1 MKKLT
6 KYFTAIIIALLGLAF
21 FATPAVFADSSTNS
35 ICDNNNVSDE
45 VKAAA
50 GCTNTNSDKFPS
62 VVTGILNGVIGVLG
76 LVAVAFIV
84 VGGVNYMTSTGDPGK
99 TKKAKDTILYACIGL
114 IVCALS
120 FAIVNFTI
128 NIINHAGDKNSNS
141 STEEPTPEKPV
152 KPGQNE
158 QSTKPWQI
166 EQYEK

>member
-62 VVTGILNGVIGVLG
+62 VVTSILNGVIGMLG

-128 NIINHAGDKNSNS
+128 NIINHAGDNTSGS
-141 STEEPTPEKPV
+141 SSEEPAPDKPV
-152 KPGQNE
+152 KPGE
-158 QSTKPWQI
+158 V